1 MFGGLLGK
9 KDKEQK
15 QEGEAVK
22 AEPEVQKEESA
33 AAPQLD
39 EGMLFHQAKQCLY

>member
-22 AEPEVQKEESA
+22 AEPEAQKEEST

-39 EGMLFHQAKQCLY
+39 EGMLIHQVAQHLY